1 MRRCL
6 LPIVVAVAALVCHPT
21 TVFALRFTSTFE
33 PIRVEL
39 KPGETQ
45 TRSFTLTLARDE
57 RTTRFR
63 AKIEDW
69 WSSED
74 GRQSFYR
81 PVGTVARTC
90 GRWITINPVEATVQ
104 SGGTLEIRV
113 SVSVPRD
120 AKPGGYWCVL
130 TTDEIST
137 PARAGGVGMQFLA
150 SISVGVFVDVLPV
163 TKSIRI
169 AEVRLTSD
177 EGAVRVQN
185 TGNAPVV
192 VEGRFEFL
200 RPNTTKPV
208 AATDLPRTTLVLDPA
223 PTRLIAA
230 KLPSVSKLPSGRY
243 LVRAI
248 LDIGLDHYIGA
259 QKEMDVRRE
268 TAGDKRR

>member
-1 MRRCL
+1 L
-6 LPIVVAVAALVCHPT
+6 LPIVVAVAASVCHPT
-21 TVFALRFTSTFE
+21 TLLALRFTSTFE

-45 TRSFTLTLARDE
+45 TQSFSLTLARDE

-74 GRQSFYR
+74 GRQSFYK
-81 PVGTVARTC
+81 PVGTVPRTC
-90 GRWITINPVEATVQ
+90 GRWITINPVEATVPP
-104 SGGTLEIRV
+104 GGTLEVRV

-120 AKPGGYWCVL
+120 AQPGGYWCVL
-130 TTDEIST
+130 TTDEVST

-150 SISVGVFVDVLPV
+150 SVSVGVFVDVVPV
-163 TKSIRI
+163 TRSIRI
-169 AEVRLTSD
+169 AEVRL
-177 EGAVRVQN
+177 GADDGSIRVQN
-185 TGNAPVV
+185 TGNTPVV

-200 RPNTTKPV
+200 RPNGTKPV
-208 AATDLPRTTLVLDPA
+208 AKTDLPRTTLVLDPA
-223 PTRLIAA
+223 PVRLITA
-230 KLPSVSKLPSGRY
+230 KLPSVSALPSGRY

-248 LDIGLDHYIGA
+248 LDIGLDHYVGA

-268 TAGDKRR
+268 TAGEKRR